1 MKKRKISFVLSIIS
15 GIFLILSGTNGV
27 SFFKRLS
34 EIILRYFDIII
45 LKIIFIL
52 LTIIASLGGI
62 AVILGGFL
70 IYKKKIRL
78 GRFIIAIGTGAG
90 LISLLLNFSIIVI
103 TRGIP
108 INWFLSFSTLG
119 IIFSVL
125 ARRIVKPKTKVRHYL
140 KRRLKI

>member
-1 MKKRKISFVLSIIS
+1 MKKRIISFVLAIVS

-34 EIILRYFDIII
+34 EIILRYFDMRF
-45 LKIIFIL
+45 LKSIFIL

-62 AVILGGFL
+62 SVIVGGFL
-70 IYKKKIRL
+70 IYKKKIRF

-90 LISLLLNFSIIVI
+90 LISLLLHFLIFIITKELTI
-103 TRGIP
+103 E
-108 INWFLSFSTLG
+108 WFLSFSTLG

-125 ARRIVKPKTKVRHYL
+125 ARQIVRPRIKHYFR
-140 KRRLKI
+140 KK

>member
-1 MKKRKISFVLSIIS
+1 MKKRIISFILSIIS

-27 SFFKRLS
+27 SFLTTFS
-34 EIILRYFDIII
+34 EFILRYFNIQVI
-45 LKIIFIL
+45 KIIFTL
-52 LTIIASLGGI
+52 LIIIASFGGI

-70 IYKKKIRL
+70 IYKKKIRV

-90 LISLLLNFSIIVI
+90 LVSLLLNFLILII
-103 TRGIP
+103 TKGIP

-125 ARRIVKPKTKVRHYL
+125 ARRIVKPKN
-140 KRRLKI
+140 

>member
-1 MKKRKISFVLSIIS
+1 MKKRIISFILSIIS

-27 SFFKRLS
+27 SFLTTFS
-34 EIILRYFDIII
+34 EFILRYFNIQVI
-45 LKIIFIL
+45 KIIFTL
-52 LTIIASLGGI
+52 LIIIASFGGI

-70 IYKKKIRL
+70 IYKKKIRV

-90 LISLLLNFSIIVI
+90 LVSLLLNFLIVI
-103 TRGIP
+103 ITKGIP

-125 ARRIVKPKTKVRHYL
+125 ARRIVKPKN
-140 KRRLKI
+140 